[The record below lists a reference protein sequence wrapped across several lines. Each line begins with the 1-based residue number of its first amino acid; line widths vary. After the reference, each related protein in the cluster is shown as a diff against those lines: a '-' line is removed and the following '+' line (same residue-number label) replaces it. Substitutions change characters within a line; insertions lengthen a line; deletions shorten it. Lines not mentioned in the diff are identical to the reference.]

1 MIASRI
7 EPSTCYYIPVSQL
20 SSLSKEVKEALNIF
34 YESDSDVS
42 FGDANRTMIDI
53 PYFLQLVESALYG
66 ADAMD
71 DEERHA
77 GLDELKN
84 VLAEYE
90 KTVYI
95 DLEN

>member
-7 EPSTCYYIPVSQL
+7 EPSTCHYIPISQL
-20 SSLSKEVKEALNIF
+20 SSLSKEAKEALNIF
-34 YESDSDVS
+34 FESDSDVS
-42 FGDANRTMIDI
+42 FGDANRTMLDI
-53 PYFLQLVESALYG
+53 PHFLYLVEKALFA

-84 VLAEYE
+84 VLEEYA